1 MGTLKAGRKTA
12 AAAAVMI
19 IIIIIIKLS
28 TIECAGDDASDSED
42 EVEDGLYDP
51 FQPDSPPAPSSFGFT
66 PLGSTPLSSGST
78 LVENIP
84 HSQPI
89 SSQLTMLPDS
99 EVEDGLY
106 DTFQPDS
113 PPAPS
118 SSGSTPLSGSM
129 LVENTPHSLSQP
141 IPSQLT
147 MQPDTEGEPS
157 TSLAS
162 SQPPL
167 SNTDTTSYV
176 CRVLAQ
182 LKALSSGKAD
192 TISYAC
198 RPQEIVPVRKKKR
211 RRKPSPQRNK
221 RLSSDEQLDKFLA
234 RGCQCENS
242 CYTLFDREYYS
253 LRRGEASER
262 TKLELDFVILGEIMA
277 FVDFNASAVVGP
289 SHKHVPTPRQ
299 RTRATTFLHAG
310 KKICRETFLA
320 LHGIGKI

>member
-1 MGTLKAGRKTA
+1 M
-12 AAAAVMI
+12 
-19 IIIIIIKLS
+19 
-28 TIECAGDDASDSED
+28 
-42 EVEDGLYDP
+42 EDGLYDP

-66 PLGSTPLSSGST
+66 PLGSTPLSSGSTPLSSRST

-182 LKALSSGKAD
+182 LKALSSGKSWSW
-192 TISYAC
+192 TLLYWVKSWLSLTST
-198 RPQEIVPVRKKKR
+198 RQQLWVPLTSMFPPHDRGPGQPPSCMLGR
-211 RRKPSPQRNK
+211 RSVERHFSPCT
-221 RLSSDEQLDKFLA
+221 A
-234 RGCQCENS
+234 
-242 CYTLFDREYYS
+242 
-253 LRRGEASER
+253 
-262 TKLELDFVILGEIMA
+262 
-277 FVDFNASAVVGP
+277 
-289 SHKHVPTPRQ
+289 
-299 RTRATTFLHAG
+299 
-310 KKICRETFLA
+310 
-320 LHGIGKI
+320 

>member
-1 MGTLKAGRKTA
+1 MN
-12 AAAAVMI
+12 
-19 IIIIIIKLS
+19 
-28 TIECAGDDASDSED
+28 ASDSED

-176 CRVLAQ
+176 
-182 LKALSSGKAD
+182 LSSVSSTQGPVVWQSRYHQLRMQTPGNCPRPGEEETPE
-192 TISYAC
+192 TIFLSETSVSPRMSSWTSSWHGDAS
-198 RPQEIVPVRKKKR
+198 VRTVAI
-211 RRKPSPQRNK
+211 PCSTG
-221 RLSSDEQLDKFLA
+221 SITA
-234 RGCQCENS
+234 
-242 CYTLFDREYYS
+242 
-253 LRRGEASER
+253 
-262 TKLELDFVILGEIMA
+262 
-277 FVDFNASAVVGP
+277 
-289 SHKHVPTPRQ
+289 
-299 RTRATTFLHAG
+299 
-310 KKICRETFLA
+310 
-320 LHGIGKI
+320 